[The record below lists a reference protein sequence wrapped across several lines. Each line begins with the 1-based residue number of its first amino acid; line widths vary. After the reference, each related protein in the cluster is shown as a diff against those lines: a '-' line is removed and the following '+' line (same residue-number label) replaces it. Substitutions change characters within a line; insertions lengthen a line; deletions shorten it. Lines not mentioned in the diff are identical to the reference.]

1 MPLSTL
7 GAPSIRQIDFGE
19 AEQMIKYQLICD
31 LTHEF
36 EGWFQ
41 TSAAFVAQNEAGLV
55 TCPVCDSFKV
65 RRALMTPNLASPKR
79 RRVDVDRLPAAEVGH
94 DLGNQAGT
102 ITPSSQAAS
111 GQTVSAHDAASKAD
125 PSKLAPSQATLNEAF
140 VKLRQL
146 QRKIKTECRD
156 VGTDFATEVR
166 KMHYGDS
173 EPENIYGQSSAEER
187 ESLADEGID
196 IVTLPWL
203 PPEH

>member
-1 MPLSTL
+1 
-7 GAPSIRQIDFGE
+7 
-19 AEQMIKYQLICD
+19 MIKYQLICD

-41 TSAAFVAQNEAGLV
+41 TGAAFDAQNEAGLI
-55 TCPVCDSFKV
+55 TCPVCDSVKV

-79 RRVDVDRLPAAEVGH
+79 CRDDVRRLPMAETGHQAHHQVGT
-94 DLGNQAGT
+94 NA
-102 ITPSSQAAS
+102 PSSQAAS
-111 GQTVSAHDAASKAD
+111 GQTASAHVAASKPD
-125 PSKLAPSQATLNEAF
+125 PSKPASTQATPSKAAPSQAALGEAIAQ
-140 VKLRQL
+140 LRQL
-146 QRKIKTECRD
+146 QRKVKSECRD
-156 VGTDFATEVR
+156 VGTEFATEVR

-173 EPENIYGQSSAEER
+173 EPENIYGHSSAEER

>member
-1 MPLSTL
+1 
-7 GAPSIRQIDFGE
+7 
-19 AEQMIKYQLICD
+19 MIKYQLICN

-41 TSAAFVAQNEAGLV
+41 TGAAFDAQNEAGLI
-55 TCPVCDSFKV
+55 TCPVCDSVKV

-79 RRVDVDRLPAAEVGH
+79 RRDDMGRLPAAETA
-94 DLGNQAGT
+94 NQLGT

-111 GQTVSAHDAASKAD
+111 GQTEFAQTASAHVAASKPD
-125 PSKLAPSQATLNEAF
+125 LSKVVPSQAALGEAIMQ
-140 VKLRQL
+140 LRQL
-146 QRKIKTECRD
+146 QRKIKSECRD

>member
-1 MPLSTL
+1 
-7 GAPSIRQIDFGE
+7 
-19 AEQMIKYQLICD
+19 MIKYQLICD

-41 TSAAFVAQNEAGLV
+41 TGAAFDAQNEAGLV
-55 TCPVCDSFKV
+55 TCPVCDSVKV

-79 RRVDVDRLPAAEVGH
+79 RRDDVSSLPAAETAYQDG
-94 DLGNQAGT
+94 DIA
-102 ITPSSQAAS
+102 PFSQAVS
-111 GQTVSAHDAASKAD
+111 GQNEFAQTASAHVAASK
-125 PSKLAPSQATLNEAF
+125 PAPSQAELGEAIAQ
-140 VKLRQL
+140 LRQL
-146 QRKIKTECRD
+146 QRKIKSECRD
-156 VGTDFATEVR
+156 AGTDFVTEVR

-173 EPENIYGQSSAEER
+173 KPENIYGHSSAEER

>member
-1 MPLSTL
+1 
-7 GAPSIRQIDFGE
+7 
-19 AEQMIKYQLICD
+19 MIKYQLICEF
-31 LTHEF
+31 THEF

-41 TSAAFVAQNEAGLV
+41 TGAAFDAQNEAGLV
-55 TCPVCDSFKV
+55 TCPVCDSVKV

-79 RRVDVDRLPAAEVGH
+79 RRDDVHRLPMAETGQ
-94 DLGNQAGT
+94 QAGT
-102 ITPSSQAAS
+102 IAPSSQAAS
-111 GQTVSAHDAASKAD
+111 GQTASAHVAASKPA
-125 PSKLAPSQATLNEAF
+125 SAQAAPSQAVLGEAIAQ
-140 VKLRQL
+140 LRQL
-146 QRKIKTECRD
+146 QRKVKSECRD

-173 EPENIYGQSSAEER
+173 EPENVYGQSSAEER

>member
-1 MPLSTL
+1 
-7 GAPSIRQIDFGE
+7 
-19 AEQMIKYQLICD
+19 MIKYQLICD

-41 TSAAFVAQNEAGLV
+41 TSAAFDAQNEAGLV
-55 TCPVCDSFKV
+55 TCPVCDSVKV

-79 RRVDVDRLPAAEVGH
+79 RRDDMRHLPAAETGH
-94 DLGNQAGT
+94 HLGNQAGT
-102 ITPSSQAAS
+102 IAPSSQVAS
-111 GQTVSAHDAASKAD
+111 GQTASAHVAASRPD
-125 PSKLAPSQATLNEAF
+125 PSKPASLQAAPSQAALGEAIAQ
-140 VKLRQL
+140 LRQL
-146 QRKIKTECRD
+146 QRKIKSECRD

-173 EPENIYGQSSAEER
+173 EPENIYGHSSAEER

>member
-1 MPLSTL
+1 
-7 GAPSIRQIDFGE
+7 
-19 AEQMIKYQLICD
+19 MIKYQLICD

-41 TSAAFVAQNEAGLV
+41 TGAAFDAQNEAGLI
-55 TCPVCDSFKV
+55 TCPVCDSVKV

-79 RRVDVDRLPAAEVGH
+79 RRDDVRRLPMAETGH
-94 DLGNQAGT
+94 QAHHQAGT
-102 ITPSSQAAS
+102 NAPSSQAAS
-111 GQTVSAHDAASKAD
+111 GQTASAHVAASKPD
-125 PSKLAPSQATLNEAF
+125 PSKPDPSKPASAQATPSQAALGDAIAQ
-140 VKLRQL
+140 LRQL
-146 QRKIKTECRD
+146 QRKVKSECRD

-173 EPENIYGQSSAEER
+173 EPENIYGHSSAEER

>member
-1 MPLSTL
+1 
-7 GAPSIRQIDFGE
+7 
-19 AEQMIKYQLICD
+19 MIKYQLICD

-41 TSAAFVAQNEAGLV
+41 TAAAFDAQNEAGLV
-55 TCPVCDSFKV
+55 TCPVCDSVRV

-79 RRVDVDRLPAAEVGH
+79 RRDDMGRLPAAETDH
-94 DLGNQAGT
+94 QLGT
-102 ITPSSQAAS
+102 IMRPSQAAS
-111 GQTVSAHDAASKAD
+111 GQTEFAQTASANVVASKAT
-125 PSKLAPSQATLNEAF
+125 PSQAALGEAIAQ
-140 VKLRQL
+140 LRHL
-146 QRKIKTECRD
+146 QRKIKSECRD
-156 VGTDFATEVR
+156 AGADFATEVR

-173 EPENIYGQSSAEER
+173 EPENIYGHSSIEER

>member
-1 MPLSTL
+1 
-7 GAPSIRQIDFGE
+7 
-19 AEQMIKYQLICD
+19 MIKYQLICD

-41 TSAAFVAQNEAGLV
+41 TGAAFDAQNEAGLV
-55 TCPVCDSFKV
+55 TCPVCDSVRV

-79 RRVDVDRLPAAEVGH
+79 RRDDMHQLPVAEIGH
-94 DLGNQAGT
+94 QAGANA
-102 ITPSSQAAS
+102 PSSQTA
-111 GQTVSAHDAASKAD
+111 SAHVAASKRD
-125 PSKLAPSQATLNEAF
+125 PFKPASLQAVPSQATLGEAIAQ
-140 VKLRQL
+140 LRQL
-146 QRKIKTECRD
+146 QRKVKSECRD

-173 EPENIYGQSSAEER
+173 EPENIYGHSSAEER

>member
-1 MPLSTL
+1 
-7 GAPSIRQIDFGE
+7 
-19 AEQMIKYQLICD
+19 MIKYQLICD

-41 TSAAFVAQNEAGLV
+41 TGAAFDAQNQAGLV
-55 TCPVCDSFKV
+55 TCPVCDSVKV

-79 RRVDVDRLPAAEVGH
+79 RRDDVRRLPMAETGH
-94 DLGNQAGT
+94 QANHQSGT
-102 ITPSSQAAS
+102 IASSSQTAS
-111 GQTVSAHDAASKAD
+111 GQTASAHVAASKPA
-125 PSKLAPSQATLNEAF
+125 SLQALPSQAALGEAIAQ
-140 VKLRQL
+140 LRQL
-146 QRKIKTECRD
+146 QRKVKSECRD

-173 EPENIYGQSSAEER
+173 EPENVYGQSSAEER

-196 IVTLPWL
+196 IVTLPCL

>member
-1 MPLSTL
+1 
-7 GAPSIRQIDFGE
+7 
-19 AEQMIKYQLICD
+19 MIKYQLVCD
-31 LTHEF
+31 LMHEF

-41 TSAAFVAQNEAGLV
+41 TGAAFDAQKEAGLI
-55 TCPVCDSFKV
+55 TCPVCDSVKV

-79 RRVDVDRLPAAEVGH
+79 RRDDVRRLPVAETGH
-94 DLGNQAGT
+94 QAHHQAGT
-102 ITPSSQAAS
+102 KAPSSQTAS
-111 GQTVSAHDAASKAD
+111 GQIASAHVAASKPA
-125 PSKLAPSQATLNEAF
+125 SLQAVPSQAALGEAIAQ
-140 VKLRQL
+140 LRQL
-146 QRKIKTECRD
+146 QRKVKSECRD

-173 EPENIYGQSSAEER
+173 EPENVYGQSSAEER

>member
-1 MPLSTL
+1 
-7 GAPSIRQIDFGE
+7 
-19 AEQMIKYQLICD
+19 MIKYQLICD

-41 TSAAFVAQNEAGLV
+41 TGAAFDAQNEAGLI
-55 TCPVCDSFKV
+55 TCPVCDSVKV

-79 RRVDVDRLPAAEVGH
+79 RRDDVRRLPMAETGHQAHHQVGT
-94 DLGNQAGT
+94 NA
-102 ITPSSQAAS
+102 PSSQAAS
-111 GQTVSAHDAASKAD
+111 GQTASAHVAASKPDSSKPASAQAT
-125 PSKLAPSQATLNEAF
+125 PSKAAPSQAALGEAIAQ
-140 VKLRQL
+140 LRQL
-146 QRKIKTECRD
+146 QRKVKSECRD
-156 VGTDFATEVR
+156 VGTEFATEVR

-173 EPENIYGQSSAEER
+173 EPENIYGHSSAEER

>member
-1 MPLSTL
+1 
-7 GAPSIRQIDFGE
+7 
-19 AEQMIKYQLICD
+19 MIKYQLICD

-41 TSAAFVAQNEAGLV
+41 TGAVFDEQNKAGLV
-55 TCPVCDSFKV
+55 TCPVCDSVTV

-79 RRVDVDRLPAAEVGH
+79 RRDDMGRLPASETGHQVGKQPGSIAPSPQPASAH
-94 DLGNQAGT
+94 VAASKPVRSQA
-102 ITPSSQAAS
+102 TPSQAALS
-111 GQTVSAHDAASKAD
+111 ETIAQ
-125 PSKLAPSQATLNEAF
+125 
-140 VKLRQL
+140 LRQV
-146 QRKIKTECRD
+146 QRKIKSDCRD

-166 KMHYGDS
+166 KIHYGES
-173 EPENIYGQSSAEER
+173 EPENIYGHSSAEER

>member
-1 MPLSTL
+1 
-7 GAPSIRQIDFGE
+7 
-19 AEQMIKYQLICD
+19 MIKYQLICD

-41 TSAAFVAQNEAGLV
+41 TGAAFDAQKEAGLI
-55 TCPVCDSFKV
+55 TCPVCDSVKV

-79 RRVDVDRLPAAEVGH
+79 RRDDMDRLPAAGIAH
-94 DLGNQAGT
+94 QRGS

-111 GQTVSAHDAASKAD
+111 GQTESGQIEFAQTASAHVAASKPDLSRAA
-125 PSKLAPSQATLNEAF
+125 LSQAALGQAITQ
-140 VKLRQL
+140 LRHL
-146 QRKIKTECRD
+146 QRKIKSECRD

-166 KMHYGDS
+166 KMHNGDS
-173 EPENIYGQSSAEER
+173 EPENIYGHSSAEER

>member
-1 MPLSTL
+1 
-7 GAPSIRQIDFGE
+7 
-19 AEQMIKYQLICD
+19 MIKYQLICD

-41 TSAAFVAQNEAGLV
+41 TSAAFDAQNQAGLV
-55 TCPVCDSFKV
+55 TCPVCDSVKV

-79 RRVDVDRLPAAEVGH
+79 RRDDVRRLPMARNWPPASWQSGGH
-94 DLGNQAGT
+94 QRA
-102 ITPSSQAAS
+102 IFSSRIWPNRIGACCRYLSRHQP
-111 GQTVSAHDAASKAD
+111 HRR
-125 PSKLAPSQATLNEAF
+125 PRLARRSRS
-140 VKLRQL
+140 LRQL
-146 QRKIKTECRD
+146 QRKVKSECRD
-156 VGTDFATEVR
+156 VGTEFATEVR

-173 EPENIYGQSSAEER
+173 EPENIYGHSSAEER

>member
-1 MPLSTL
+1 
-7 GAPSIRQIDFGE
+7 
-19 AEQMIKYQLICD
+19 MIKYQLICD

-41 TSAAFVAQNEAGLV
+41 TGASFDAQNEAGLV
-55 TCPVCDSFKV
+55 TCPVCDSVKV

-79 RRVDVDRLPAAEVGH
+79 RCDDVDRLPEDKTGH
-94 DLGNQAGT
+94 HLGNQAGT
-102 ITPSSQAAS
+102 IMPSSQTAS
-111 GQTVSAHDAASKAD
+111 GQTASAHGAGSKPD
-125 PSKLAPSQATLNEAF
+125 QSKRAPSQAALGEAITQ
-140 VKLRQL
+140 LRQL
-146 QRKIKTECRD
+146 QRKIKSECRD

-166 KMHYGDS
+166 KMHHGDS
-173 EPENIYGQSSAEER
+173 EPENIYGHLRAEER

>member
-1 MPLSTL
+1 
-7 GAPSIRQIDFGE
+7 
-19 AEQMIKYQLICD
+19 MIKYQLICD

-41 TSAAFVAQNEAGLV
+41 TGAAFDVQNEAGLV
-55 TCPVCDSFKV
+55 TCPVCDSVRV

-79 RRVDVDRLPAAEVGH
+79 RRDDMGRLPAAETDH
-94 DLGNQAGT
+94 QLGT
-102 ITPSSQAAS
+102 IMRPSQAAP
-111 GQTVSAHDAASKAD
+111 GQTEFAQTASANVVASKAT
-125 PSKLAPSQATLNEAF
+125 PSQAALGEAIAQ
-140 VKLRQL
+140 LRHL
-146 QRKIKTECRD
+146 QRKIKSECRD
-156 VGTDFATEVR
+156 AGADFATEVR

-173 EPENIYGQSSAEER
+173 EPENIFGHSSAEER

>member
-1 MPLSTL
+1 
-7 GAPSIRQIDFGE
+7 
-19 AEQMIKYQLICD
+19 MIKYQLICD

-41 TSAAFVAQNEAGLV
+41 TSAAFDAQNEAGLV
-55 TCPVCDSFKV
+55 TCPVCDSVTV

-79 RRVDVDRLPAAEVGH
+79 RRDDMRHLQSAETGH
-94 DLGNQAGT
+94 HLGNQAGT
-102 ITPSSQAAS
+102 ITSSSQAAS
-111 GQTVSAHDAASKAD
+111 AHVAASEPDPFEPD
-125 PSKLAPSQATLNEAF
+125 PSKLAPSHAALGEAIAQ
-140 VKLRQL
+140 LRQL
-146 QRKIKTECRD
+146 QRKIKSECRD

-173 EPENIYGQSSAEER
+173 EPENIYGHSSAEER
-187 ESLADEGID
+187 ESLANEGID